1 MDILTT
7 LVLLAAGAAIV
18 KVVFSPATE
27 RGIDAFAAGFLPYKG
42 PGWPQGVQEEEPVAW
57 SWSGAGRAATSGS
70 GRDGPLDAPEVV
82 DIDGDA
88 APAVNAV
95 RRGPTGPGLASRG
108 R

>member
-1 MDILTT
+1 MDLLTA
-7 LVLLAAGAAIV
+7 LVLLAIGAAIV

-57 SWSGAGRAATSGS
+57 TWSHGGRAATSGN
-70 GRDGPLDAPEVV
+70 GQDGPLDAPEVV

-88 APAVNAV
+88 APTTITV
-95 RRGPTGPGLASRG
+95 RRGPTGPGPASRG